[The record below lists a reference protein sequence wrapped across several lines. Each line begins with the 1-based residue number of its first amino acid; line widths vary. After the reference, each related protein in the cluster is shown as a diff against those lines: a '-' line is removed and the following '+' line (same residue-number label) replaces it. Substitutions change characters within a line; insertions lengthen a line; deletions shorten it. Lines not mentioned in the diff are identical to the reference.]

1 MCGLLWSNNI
11 WPRYNYLK
19 IWILRVQKYL
29 NTEKIVFKV
38 VQMKFLAMYI
48 TIQISFNIY
57 LR

>member
-11 WPRYNYLK
+11 WPRYNYLN

-38 VQMKFLAMYI
+38 VQIKFLAMYI
-48 TIQISFNIY
+48 TIQFFF
-57 LR
+57 